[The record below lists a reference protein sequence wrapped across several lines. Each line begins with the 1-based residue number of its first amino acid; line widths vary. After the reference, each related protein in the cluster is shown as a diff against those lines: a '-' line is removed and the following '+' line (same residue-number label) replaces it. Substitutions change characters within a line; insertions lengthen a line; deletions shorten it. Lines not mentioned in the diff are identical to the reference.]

1 MQRRIRR
8 LVLATSSVIVV
19 FAIVAASALA
29 ATMTTQEA
37 SQLTT
42 TTAVLNGVV
51 GTGGVATAWQF
62 QYGTTTAYGSN
73 TPLQQIPAGKGDVA
87 VSSMVQGLSPNT
99 TYHFRLIGITAVG
112 TYLSPPTVTFGRDLT
127 FTTTATGRTELFR
140 RRLIVSNGFVT
151 VPLRCMSGLSCHG
164 RFTIG
169 TSARVAGTDTVARV
183 LCATTFYTVDPNT
196 TGMIRTGVSN
206 TCLTLLRSSRRLARP
221 ALLTSN
227 PRTGQQS
234 LITNV
239 ILVLR

>member
-1 MQRRIRR
+1 VIV
-8 LVLATSSVIVV
+8 LFAVVAAPALAT
-19 FAIVAASALA
+19 
-29 ATMTTQEA
+29 TMTTQAA
-37 SQLTT
+37 SQLATN
-42 TTAVLNGVV
+42 TAVLNGVV

-73 TPLQQIPAGKGDVA
+73 TPLQQIPAGKGDVS

-112 TYLSPPTVTFGRDLT
+112 TYLSPPTVTFGRDLM

-151 VPLRCMSGLSCHG
+151 VPLRCMSGLTCHG

-169 TSARVAGTDTVARV
+169 TSAIVHGTVARV

-227 PRTGQQS
+227 PRTGQKA
-234 LITNV
+234 LITDV

>member
-8 LVLATSSVIVV
+8 LVLATSSVIVL
-19 FAIVAASALA
+19 FAIVAAPALA

-73 TPLQQIPAGKGDVA
+73 TPLQQIPAGKGDVS

-127 FTTTATGRTELFR
+127 FTTTATGKTELFR

-151 VPLRCMSGLSCHG
+151 VPLRCMSGLTCHG

-169 TSARVAGTDTVARV
+169 TSARVAGTNTFARV

-196 TGMIRTGVSN
+196 TGNIRTRVHNG
-206 TCLTLLRSSRRLARP
+206 CLSLLGTSPRHTRL

-227 PRTGQQS
+227 PRTGQQA